1 MGQFYDFV
9 AKHESNL
16 YIATVVS
23 AVLSFVFFIVLL
35 RVAGHTKKSD
45 DIFVSKFDKIPA
57 DVLTAIYGGL
67 TFLLGIGFYALYETM
82 DDWWYYNSFFYE
94 VLPFLIVLCIIGVFV
109 DFVLLLNELIINN
122 KTFFIFFPF

>member
-35 RVAGHTKKSD
+35 RVAGHTKKS
-45 DIFVSKFDKIPA
+45 A
-57 DVLTAIYGGL
+57 EQEAAYRA
-67 TFLLGIGFYALYETM
+67 LLMLKPDTRE
-82 DDWWYYNSFFYE
+82 
-94 VLPFLIVLCIIGVFV
+94 
-109 DFVLLLNELIINN
+109 
-122 KTFFIFFPF
+122 